1 MTTPDPASQRP
12 ARGLSDNAR
21 IGLVV
26 IAFGALSLILVLL
39 ANGGGVPESLNI
51 QATNTVRTLVAEAA
65 LRPPAPVRWTFHEL
79 GRRKP
84 VYDLIWQEG
93 ELWVASVDGLLR
105 LTDAGEFEPVA
116 GFPAE
121 AVPVRLWR
129 VEDVLWAGLEDGQ
142 ATTYRG
148 GVWEPPT
155 PVALAFPPLVQAI
168 PQDALPPGVTLDAIC
183 MPLGSLTT
191 AAGSL
196 VTEGDDPTAAA
207 GDLWLACPESI
218 VHVQAGEIRRY
229 TSVDGLPDTPTGPL
243 RAGPDGRL
251 WIGLE
256 TGVAALE
263 ELVAE

>member
-1 MTTPDPASQRP
+1 MTTPDPADPRP
-12 ARGLSDNAR
+12 ARALSDSAR
-21 IGLVV
+21 IGLIV
-26 IAFGALSLILVLL
+26 IAFGALSLILALL
-39 ANGGGVPESLNI
+39 ANGSGVPESLNI

-84 VYDLIWQEG
+84 VHDLIWQEG

-105 LTDAGEFEPVA
+105 LTGAGEFEPVA
-116 GFPAE
+116 GFPAG
-121 AVPVRLWR
+121 AVPVRLWE
-129 VEDVLWAGLEDGQ
+129 VEGALWAGLEDGQ
-142 ATTYRG
+142 AAIYRDG
-148 GVWEPPT
+148 AWEPPI
-155 PVALAFPPLVQAI
+155 PVALLFPPLLR
-168 PQDALPPGVTLDAIC
+168 ALPDAAPDIPLESIC
-183 MPLGSLTT
+183 APLGSL
-191 AAGSL
+191 
-196 VTEGDDPTAAA
+196 TAAA

-243 RAGPDGRL
+243 REGPDGRM

-263 ELVAE
+263 ELAPE

>member
-1 MTTPDPASQRP
+1 MTTPDPAGQRP
-12 ARGLSDNAR
+12 ARGLSASTR

-26 IAFGALSLILVLL
+26 ILFGALSLVLALL
-39 ANGGGVPESLNI
+39 ANGGGVPASLNI
-51 QATNTVRTLVAEAA
+51 EATNTVRTLVAEAA

-84 VYDLIWQEG
+84 VHDLIWQAG
-93 ELWVASVDGLLR
+93 ALWVASVDGLLR
-105 LTDAGEFEPVA
+105 LTETGEFEPVA
-116 GFPAE
+116 GFPAG
-121 AVPVRLWR
+121 AVPLRLWV

-148 GVWEPPT
+148 GAWEPPT

-168 PQDALPPGVTLDAIC
+168 PEGALAPGVTLDSIC
-183 MPLGSLTT
+183 MPLGSLT
-191 AAGSL
+191 A
-196 VTEGDDPTAAA
+196 DA

-218 VHVQAGEIRRY
+218 VHVQAGEVRRY

-243 RAGPDGRL
+243 RAGLDGRL